1 MWQYTWSCVLHVPYG
16 GSLCQCVKLSVLAKQ
31 DTLSEDLK
39 GRLLNLIEATPNTS
53 DRSCLQQV
61 LALLESWDCRPQDSV
76 TAVSLH

>member
-1 MWQYTWSCVLHVPYG
+1 
-16 GSLCQCVKLSVLAKQ
+16 VLAKQ

-39 GRLLNLIEATPNTS
+39 GRLLNLIEATHNTA

-61 LALLESWDCRPQDSV
+61 LALLESWQFRPQDSV